1 MRSKFKWIFT
11 LLVAFTMQFSFA
23 QEKTVTGVVSDELG
37 PIAGANVVVE
47 GTTRG
52 TTTDFDGKYTVKAKQ
67 GEVLVISYTGKKTTK
82 ITIAAANTYNAS
94 LKDDVL
100 VGQEVIVSVGV
111 FNKDANKVTSA
122 ISTVTGEEFVK
133 QAPSLSFQ
141 NALQGKAAGVQV
153 TAANGQP
160 GQRGYV
166 TVRGN
171 VSITGGYSGATYVV
185 DGAFV
190 SETEAT
196 AIAPQDIASLTVLK
210 DGAAAAIYGSRGG
223 NGVVVITTNKGK
235 SGKTSFELNSSFGYT
250 ERIQDPFTLMNASQK
265 IDYEQALGDGASV
278 TNGYTPA
285 QLDVLRSFDVDW
297 EDELLRKGSS
307 QNISFSMS
315 TGTDTS
321 KHFFSLGYNK
331 DTGIIKNLD
340 GYNRI
345 TSTYNTDYKVNN
357 YLNFG
362 INFRGSYE
370 TNTLP
375 RDRYN
380 SQNPFAAMYWY
391 NGYEPV
397 YDRDV
402 DTGELILDAEGQPT
416 YNLTHT
422 GFPIAEAL
430 LNNTED
436 TRFFRGYVRPYM
448 EVNILKGL
456 TFTTRFGANYER
468 YQRESFI
475 KPGSVLDGIVG
486 DASAPGIKTDNGW
499 DNLDIQWTNILKYR
513 FSLKEKHN
521 FEAIAMYDYQKIN
534 FRSHT
539 QTRKGFL
546 ADLPT
551 AGTTPT
557 AASVARTEE
566 VQYGIFGNLDYDY
579 DGKYLISLYGRKDNS
594 SLLGPKTNGAFAK
607 GASIGWVVTKDFLQD
622 SNTLKYL
629 KLRASWGELNS
640 TNGATR
646 YGVVN
651 TFSSTNYA
659 TVPSTI
665 LTGNRIANPELK
677 FEQAVKLDIGFESR
691 WFNDYLA
698 ISGSYFNDTR
708 TDFLYDDVTSAET
721 GSFLTTRNVGD
732 WVAKGFE
739 VEMKAFAIKKEDVS
753 LSFYVNGAQFDRE
766 INSLNPPFTDEILRG
781 FTKNKVGLA
790 PDTFF
795 LVRYAGVDPTNGDAL
810 YYDIDGNIT
819 NVYSAANRVE
829 LKGKT
834 PYAKYEGGFGT
845 EFTYKG
851 FDIAADFVFK
861 QGNYSYNL
869 KYRDL
874 LTDGTSIGDNQI
886 VDAFDYWT
894 PTNTDASLP
903 APYQFTGV
911 DTNQNS
917 DRWLQDASYLRFRNL
932 NFGYTFG
939 KKLFKN
945 LPLESVRV
953 YTQIQNL
960 HTWTKFEG
968 DPEVGIGNA
977 ESGTV
982 RPGQYAGY
990 SYPTTKSVLFGINV
1004 KF

>member
-1 MRSKFKWIFT
+1 
-11 LLVAFTMQFSFA
+11 MQFSFA

-37 PIAGANVVVE
+37 PAVGATVAVKGTKNVVA
-47 GTTRG
+47 
-52 TTTDFDGKYTVKAKQ
+52 TDFDGKYSIKAKS
-67 GEVLVISYTGKKTTK
+67 GDVLEVSYLGMKQTVTVG
-82 ITIAAANTYNAS
+82 AANSYNVT
-94 LKDDVL
+94 LKSVEL
-100 VGQEVIVSVGV
+100 KEVVVSVGV
-111 FNKDANKVTSA
+111 FNKAANKVTSA
-122 ISTVTGEEFVK
+122 ISTVVGEEFVK

-166 TVRGN
+166 TIRGN

-196 AIAPQDIASLTVLK
+196 AIAPQDIESLTVLK

-223 NGVVVITTNKGK
+223 NGVVVITTRKGK

-250 ERIQDPFTLMNASQK
+250 QRLKDPFTLMNAAQK
-265 IDYEQALGDGASV
+265 IDYEQALGDGGSV
-278 TNGYTPA
+278 TGGFTPA

-297 EDELLRKGSS
+297 EDELLRKGTS

-315 TGTDTS
+315 TGTDNS

-340 GYNRI
+340 GYDRI
-345 TSTYNTDYKVNN
+345 TSAYSTDYKLNN

-370 TNTLP
+370 KNTLP

-380 SQNPFAAMYWY
+380 SQNPFAAMNWY

-402 DTGELILDAEGQPT
+402 DTGELILDSEGQPV

-448 EVNILKGL
+448 DVKIMKDL
-456 TFTTRFGANYER
+456 TFTTRFAANYER
-468 YQRESFI
+468 YQRESFV
-475 KPGSVLDGIVG
+475 KPGSVLDGYVG
-486 DASAPGIKTDNGW
+486 DPSAPGSKTDNGW
-499 DNLDIQWTNILKYR
+499 DNLDLQWTNILKYN
-513 FSLKEKHN
+513 FSIKEKHN

-534 FRSHT
+534 FRSHS

-557 AASVARTEE
+557 AASVSRTEE
-566 VQYGIFGNLDYDY
+566 VQYGIFGNIDYDY
-579 DGKYLISLYGRKDNS
+579 DGKYLLAIYGRKDNS

-607 GASIGWVVTKDFLQD
+607 GASIGWVVTKDFLKD
-622 SNTLKYL
+622 SNTLNHL

-640 TNGATR
+640 TNGASR
-646 YGVVN
+646 YGVVS
-651 TFSSTNYA
+651 TFNSTNYA
-659 TVPSTI
+659 NVPGTV
-665 LTGNRIANPELK
+665 LNGNRIANPELK
-677 FEQAVKLDIGFESR
+677 FEQAVKLDLGFESR

-698 ISGSYFNDTR
+698 VSGSYFKDERN
-708 TDFLYDDVTSAET
+708 DFLFGDVTPDGGAWT
-721 GSFLTTRNVGD
+721 TTRNVGD

-739 VEMKAFAIKKEDVS
+739 IEMKAFAIKKEDMN
-753 LSFYVNGAQFDRE
+753 LSFYVNAAQFDRK

-781 FTKNKVGLA
+781 YTKNKVGLA

-819 NVYSAANRVE
+819 NVYSTADRVE
-829 LKGKT
+829 LKDKT
-834 PYAKYEGGFGT
+834 PYAKYEGGFGA

-874 LTDGTSIGDNQI
+874 LTDGSVISDNQI

-903 APYQFTGV
+903 APFQVSGV
-911 DTNQNS
+911 DTNQDS
-917 DRWLQDASYLRFRNL
+917 DRWLQDASYVRFRNL
-932 NFGYTFG
+932 NFGYTFS
-939 KKLFKN
+939 KNLFKN
-945 LPLESVRV
+945 VPLESVRV
-953 YTQIQNL
+953 YAQIQNL

-982 RPGQYAGY
+982 LPGQYSGY

>member
-1 MRSKFKWIFT
+1 
-11 LLVAFTMQFSFA
+11 MQFSFA

-37 PIAGANVVVE
+37 PAVGATVAVKGTKNVVA
-47 GTTRG
+47 
-52 TTTDFDGKYTVKAKQ
+52 TDFDGKYSIKAKS
-67 GEVLVISYTGKKTTK
+67 GDVLEVSYLGMKQTVTVG
-82 ITIAAANTYNAS
+82 AANSYNVT
-94 LKDDVL
+94 LKSVEL
-100 VGQEVIVSVGV
+100 KEVVVSVGV
-111 FNKDANKVTSA
+111 FNKAANKVTSA
-122 ISTVTGEEFVK
+122 ISTVVGEEFVK

-166 TVRGN
+166 TIRGN

-196 AIAPQDIASLTVLK
+196 AIAPQDIESLTVLK

-223 NGVVVITTNKGK
+223 NGVVVITTRKGK

-250 ERIQDPFTLMNASQK
+250 QRLKDPFTLMNAAQK
-265 IDYEQALGDGASV
+265 IDYEQALGDGGSV
-278 TNGYTPA
+278 TGGFTPA

-297 EDELLRKGSS
+297 EDELLRKGTS

-315 TGTDTS
+315 TGTDNS

-340 GYNRI
+340 GYDRI
-345 TSTYNTDYKVNN
+345 TSAYSTDYKLNN

-370 TNTLP
+370 KNTLP

-402 DTGELILDAEGQPT
+402 DTGELILDSEGQPV

-448 EVNILKGL
+448 DVKIMKDL
-456 TFTTRFGANYER
+456 TFTTRFAANYER
-468 YQRESFI
+468 YQRESFV
-475 KPGSVLDGIVG
+475 KPGSVLDGYVG
-486 DASAPGIKTDNGW
+486 DPSAPGSKTDNGW
-499 DNLDIQWTNILKYR
+499 DNLDLQWTNILKYN
-513 FSLKEKHN
+513 FSIKEKHN

-534 FRSHT
+534 FRSHS

-557 AASVARTEE
+557 AASVSRSEE
-566 VQYGIFGNLDYDY
+566 VQYGIFGNIDYDY
-579 DGKYLISLYGRKDNS
+579 DGKYLLAIYGRKDNS

-607 GASIGWVVTKDFLQD
+607 GASIGWVVTKDFLKD
-622 SNTLKYL
+622 SNTLNHL

-640 TNGATR
+640 TNGASR
-646 YGVVN
+646 YGVVS
-651 TFSSTNYA
+651 TFNSTNYA
-659 TVPSTI
+659 NVPGTV
-665 LTGNRIANPELK
+665 LNGNRIANPELK
-677 FEQAVKLDIGFESR
+677 FEQAVKLDLGFESR

-698 ISGSYFNDTR
+698 VSGSYFKDERN
-708 TDFLYDDVTSAET
+708 DFLFGDVTPDGGAWT
-721 GSFLTTRNVGD
+721 TTRNVGD

-739 VEMKAFAIKKEDVS
+739 IEMKAFAIKKEDMN
-753 LSFYVNGAQFDRE
+753 LSFYVNAAQFDRK

-781 FTKNKVGLA
+781 YTKNKVGLA

-819 NVYSAANRVE
+819 NVYSTADRVE
-829 LKGKT
+829 LKDKT
-834 PYAKYEGGFGT
+834 PYAKYEGGFGA

-874 LTDGTSIGDNQI
+874 LTDGSVISDNQI

-903 APYQFTGV
+903 APFQVSGV
-911 DTNQNS
+911 DTNQDS
-917 DRWLQDASYLRFRNL
+917 DRWLQDASYVRFRNL
-932 NFGYTFG
+932 NFGYTFS
-939 KKLFKN
+939 KNLFKN
-945 LPLESVRV
+945 VPLESVRV
-953 YTQIQNL
+953 YAQIQNL

-982 RPGQYAGY
+982 LPGQYSGY

>member
-1 MRSKFKWIFT
+1 
-11 LLVAFTMQFSFA
+11 MQFSFA

-37 PIAGANVVVE
+37 PAVGATVAVKGTKNVVA
-47 GTTRG
+47 
-52 TTTDFDGKYTVKAKQ
+52 TDFDGKYSIKAKS
-67 GEVLVISYTGKKTTK
+67 GDVLEVSYLGMKQTVTVG
-82 ITIAAANTYNAS
+82 AANSYNVT
-94 LKDDVL
+94 LKSVEL
-100 VGQEVIVSVGV
+100 KEVVVSVGV
-111 FNKDANKVTSA
+111 FNKAANKVTSA
-122 ISTVTGEEFVK
+122 ISTVVGEEFVK

-166 TVRGN
+166 TIRGN

-196 AIAPQDIASLTVLK
+196 AIAPQDIESLTVLK

-223 NGVVVITTNKGK
+223 NGVVVITTRKGK

-250 ERIQDPFTLMNASQK
+250 QRLKDPFTLMNAAQK
-265 IDYEQALGDGASV
+265 IDYEQALGDGGSV
-278 TNGYTPA
+278 TGGFTPA

-297 EDELLRKGSS
+297 EDELLRKGTS

-315 TGTDTS
+315 TGTDNS

-340 GYNRI
+340 GYDRI
-345 TSTYNTDYKVNN
+345 TSAYSTDYKLNN

-370 TNTLP
+370 KNTLP

-402 DTGELILDAEGQPT
+402 DTGELILDSEGQPV

-448 EVNILKGL
+448 DVKIMKDL
-456 TFTTRFGANYER
+456 TFTTRFAANYER
-468 YQRESFI
+468 YQRESFV
-475 KPGSVLDGIVG
+475 KPGSVLDGYVG
-486 DASAPGIKTDNGW
+486 DPSAPGSKTDNGW
-499 DNLDIQWTNILKYR
+499 DNLDLQWTNILKYN
-513 FSLKEKHN
+513 FSIKEKHN

-534 FRSHT
+534 FRSHS

-557 AASVARTEE
+557 AASVSRTEE
-566 VQYGIFGNLDYDY
+566 VQYGIFGNIDYDY
-579 DGKYLISLYGRKDNS
+579 DGKYLLAIYGRKDNS

-607 GASIGWVVTKDFLQD
+607 GASIGWVVTKDFLKD
-622 SNTLKYL
+622 SNTLNHL

-640 TNGATR
+640 TNGASR
-646 YGVVN
+646 YGVVS
-651 TFSSTNYA
+651 TFNSTNYA
-659 TVPSTI
+659 NVPGTV
-665 LTGNRIANPELK
+665 LNGNRIANPELK
-677 FEQAVKLDIGFESR
+677 FEQAVKLDLGFESR

-698 ISGSYFNDTR
+698 VSGSYFKDERN
-708 TDFLYDDVTSAET
+708 DFLFGDVTPDGGAWT
-721 GSFLTTRNVGD
+721 TTRNVGD

-739 VEMKAFAIKKEDVS
+739 IEMKAFAIKKEDMN
-753 LSFYVNGAQFDRE
+753 LSFYVNAAQFDRK

-781 FTKNKVGLA
+781 YTKNKVGLA

-819 NVYSAANRVE
+819 NVYSTADRVE
-829 LKGKT
+829 LKDKT
-834 PYAKYEGGFGT
+834 PYAKYEGGFGA

-874 LTDGTSIGDNQI
+874 LTDGSVISDNQI

-903 APYQFTGV
+903 APFQVSGV
-911 DTNQNS
+911 DTNQDS
-917 DRWLQDASYLRFRNL
+917 DRWLQDASYVRFRNL
-932 NFGYTFG
+932 NFGYTFS
-939 KKLFKN
+939 KNLFKN
-945 LPLESVRV
+945 VPLESVRV
-953 YTQIQNL
+953 YAQIQNL

-982 RPGQYAGY
+982 LPGQYSGY

>member
-11 LLVAFTMQFSFA
+11 LLLAFTMQFSFA

-37 PIAGANVVVE
+37 PAVGATVAVKGTKNVVA
-47 GTTRG
+47 
-52 TTTDFDGKYTVKAKQ
+52 TDFDGKYSIKAKS
-67 GEVLVISYTGKKTTK
+67 GDVLEVSYLGMKQTVTVG
-82 ITIAAANTYNAS
+82 AANSYNVT
-94 LKDDVL
+94 LKSVEL
-100 VGQEVIVSVGV
+100 KEVVVSVGV
-111 FNKDANKVTSA
+111 FNKAANKVTSA
-122 ISTVTGEEFVK
+122 ISTVVGEEFVK

-166 TVRGN
+166 TIRGN

-196 AIAPQDIASLTVLK
+196 AIAPQDIESLTVLK

-223 NGVVVITTNKGK
+223 NGVVVITTRKGK

-250 ERIQDPFTLMNASQK
+250 QRLKDPFTLMNAAQK
-265 IDYEQALGDGASV
+265 IDYEQALGDGGSV
-278 TNGYTPA
+278 TGGFTPA

-297 EDELLRKGSS
+297 EDELLRKGTS

-315 TGTDTS
+315 TGTDNS

-340 GYNRI
+340 GYDRI
-345 TSTYNTDYKVNN
+345 TSAYSTDYKLNN

-370 TNTLP
+370 KNTLP

-402 DTGELILDAEGQPT
+402 DTGELILDSEGQPV

-448 EVNILKGL
+448 DVKIMKDL
-456 TFTTRFGANYER
+456 TFTTRFAANYER
-468 YQRESFI
+468 YQRESFV
-475 KPGSVLDGIVG
+475 KPGSVLDGYVG
-486 DASAPGIKTDNGW
+486 DPSAPGSKTDNGW
-499 DNLDIQWTNILKYR
+499 DNLDLQWTNILKYN
-513 FSLKEKHN
+513 FSIKEKHN

-534 FRSHT
+534 FRSHS

-557 AASVARTEE
+557 AASVSRSEE
-566 VQYGIFGNLDYDY
+566 VQYGIFGNIDYDY
-579 DGKYLISLYGRKDNS
+579 DGKYLLAIYGRKDNS

-607 GASIGWVVTKDFLQD
+607 GASIGWVVTKDFLKD
-622 SNTLKYL
+622 SNTLNHL

-640 TNGATR
+640 TNGASR
-646 YGVVN
+646 YGVVS
-651 TFSSTNYA
+651 TFNSTNYA
-659 TVPSTI
+659 NVPGTV
-665 LTGNRIANPELK
+665 LNGNRIANPELK
-677 FEQAVKLDIGFESR
+677 FEQAVKLDLGFESR

-698 ISGSYFNDTR
+698 VSGSYFKDERN
-708 TDFLYDDVTSAET
+708 DFLFGDVTPDGGAWT
-721 GSFLTTRNVGD
+721 TTRNVGD

-739 VEMKAFAIKKEDVS
+739 IEMKAFAIKKEDMN
-753 LSFYVNGAQFDRE
+753 LSFYVNAAQFDRK

-781 FTKNKVGLA
+781 YTKNKVGLA

-819 NVYSAANRVE
+819 NVYSTADRVE
-829 LKGKT
+829 LKDKT
-834 PYAKYEGGFGT
+834 PYAKYEGGFGA

-874 LTDGTSIGDNQI
+874 LTDGSVISDNQI

-903 APYQFTGV
+903 APFQVSGV
-911 DTNQNS
+911 DTNQDS
-917 DRWLQDASYLRFRNL
+917 DRWLQDASYVRFRNL
-932 NFGYTFG
+932 NFGYTFS
-939 KKLFKN
+939 KNLFKN
-945 LPLESVRV
+945 VPLESVRV
-953 YTQIQNL
+953 YAQIQNL

-982 RPGQYAGY
+982 LPGQYSGY